1 MEKNV
6 NILRDALA
14 KLPSSGPSD
23 LIWAEIERKLSETPL
38 KKALDKLPEFEPDEF
53 VWEAIKS
60 KTAKSTG
67 KIGSWWY
74 AAAVLLIAGIGGL
87 WLAQRNPAPTIAF
100 SQEVI
105 DARLQLKNEDVT
117 DVHYEKLKA
126 YCEAETTVCSNK
138 NFKRLQDEYET
149 LQTAGQHLQQAMG
162 KYNTEPELVRQF
174 SIVEREKAELLNEMA
189 KMI

>member
-14 KLPSSGPSD
+14 KLPSSGPSNY
-23 LIWAEIERKLSETPL
+23 IWAEIERKLNEIPL

-53 VWEAIKS
+53 LWEAIES

-74 AAAVLLIAGIGGL
+74 AAAVMLIAGIGGL
-87 WLAQRNPAPTIAF
+87 WLAQINPSPTIVF

-105 DARLQLKNEDVT
+105 DARLQLKNEDAT
-117 DVHYEKLKA
+117 DLQYEKLKA

-149 LQTAGQHLQQAMG
+149 LQTAGEHLQQAMG
-162 KYNTEPELVRQF
+162 EYNTEPALVRQF